1 MRRSFLAL
9 LFFDSDLQRYDC
21 QLNYLEFLKFLNQYN
36 VPFYLWYF
44 IRFSANPKDRES
56 PDHQEPE
63 E

>member
-1 MRRSFLAL
+1 MYDEFSKINFIRAL
-9 LFFDSDLQRYDC
+9 LGIYPDTL
-21 QLNYLEFLKFLNQYN
+21 LEFLKFLNQYN
-36 VPFYLWYF
+36 VPVYLWYF